1 MKGLLYIAIFLF
13 ALFVSPTM
21 VAQEQVEEKIV
32 VVVTD
37 DGVLFN
43 GEATT
48 LEAVPE
54 QFWQTLKR
62 NPKIKYSISAKS
74 NNAATIERMQQL
86 SKSIMEYLQQQ
97 QLGVGEATTQEN
109 VLRIDVKSDELIV
122 RLGSRDAHQVSV
134 NETDRLRGLVVEF
147 ISCREVGDKHLFRLA
162 DGTEFEHTPNDVT
175 VVMLATERGAEIDSV
190 MQVVNQTIAEGFDFR
205 RSELSE
211 RVLQLSYHE
220 LDNVSRSVF
229 MAAVPKRTRS
239 NLAQVKTVR
248 EVKPQEDDNKK
259 ALELAGKCLLKADGT
274 FAWEGKSYKMEEIVD
289 VLGVDFDTSK
299 LMLDDPLVGMIME
312 KAFGDRAPKLDEIDT
327 SALLKMLG
335 FSMPNL
341 AGGVV
346 NVLAHSVKVIKDNPE
361 LVDAYV
367 PIAISSLDFVALD
380 AAGGEVQQMAQ
391 ADKVEVRFTIVGN
404 KNCRSG
410 VKKLT
415 ISVLDVFNAEETTQ
429 QCNVDYQNVDLHVVV
444 PIELPTPLGQGTYLV
459 SVHRGKQMLG
469 AIEVEMFR

>member
-1 MKGLLYIAIFLF
+1 MNRMLYIVIFLF

-54 QFWQTLKR
+54 QFWQALQR

-97 QLGVGEATTQEN
+97 QLGVGEATSQEN

-122 RLGSRDAHQVSV
+122 RLGSGDVYQVSV
-134 NETDRLRGLVVEF
+134 NEIDRLNGLVVDF

-162 DGTEFEHTPNDVT
+162 DGTEFEHTPNDAT

-211 RVLQLSYHE
+211 QVLHLPYHE

-239 NLAQVKTVR
+239 NVAQVKTVR

-341 AGGVV
+341 ADGVV

-367 PIAISSLDFVALD
+367 PIAISGLDFVALD

-391 ADKVEVRFTIVGN
+391 AEKLQVKFTIVGN

-429 QCNVDYQNVDLHVVV
+429 QCNVDYQNVDLPVVV
-444 PIELPTPLGQGTYLV
+444 PIELTTPLGQSTYLV

-469 AIEVEMFR
+469 AIEVEMAQ

>member
-1 MKGLLYIAIFLF
+1 MKGLLYIAIFLL
-13 ALFVSPTM
+13 ALFASPTK

-32 VVVTD
+32 VIVTD

-43 GEATT
+43 GEATI

-74 NNAATIERMQQL
+74 NNASTIERMQQL

-97 QLGVGEATTQEN
+97 QLGVGEATSQEN
-109 VLRIDVKSDELIV
+109 MLRIDVKSDELIV
-122 RLGSRDAHQVSV
+122 RLGSADAHQVSV
-134 NETDRLRGLVVEF
+134 NEIDRLRGLVVDF

-162 DGTEFEHTPNDVT
+162 DGTEFEHTLNDAVFI
-175 VVMLATERGAEIDSV
+175 MIAKERSVEVDSL
-190 MQVVNQTIAEGFDFR
+190 MQLVDRTIAEGFDFR

-211 RVLQLSYHE
+211 QVLQLPYHE

-239 NLAQVKTVR
+239 NVAQVKTVR

-299 LMLDDPLVGMIME
+299 LILDDPLVGMIME

-367 PIAISSLDFVALD
+367 PIAISGLDFVALD

-391 ADKVEVRFTIVGN
+391 AEKLQVKFTIVGN

-415 ISVLDVFNAEETTQ
+415 VSVLDVFNAEETTQ
-429 QCNVDYQNVDLHVVV
+429 QCSVDYQNVDLPVVV
-444 PIELPTPLGQGTYLV
+444 PIELTTPLGQGTYLV

-469 AIEVEMFR
+469 AIEVEMVQ

>member
-13 ALFVSPTM
+13 ALFASPTM

-54 QFWQTLKR
+54 QFWQALQR

-122 RLGSRDAHQVSV
+122 RLGSDDAHQVSV
-134 NETDRLRGLVVEF
+134 NEIDRLRSLVVDF
-147 ISCREVGDKHLFRLA
+147 ISCREVGEKHLFRLA
-162 DGTEFEHTPNDVT
+162 DGTEFEHTPNDAT
-175 VVMLATERGAEIDSV
+175 VVLLAKDRGAEIDSV
-190 MQVVNQTIAEGFDFR
+190 MQVVTQTIAEGFDFR

-211 RVLQLSYHE
+211 QVLQLPYHE

-239 NLAQVKTVR
+239 NVAQLKTVR
-248 EVKPQEDDNKK
+248 EVNPQENDNKK

-312 KAFGDRAPKLDEIDT
+312 KAFGDRAPKLDQIDT
-327 SALLKMLG
+327 SALLNMLG

-367 PIAISSLDFVALD
+367 PIAISNLDFVALD
-380 AAGGEVQQMAQ
+380 AADNVLKQPQQ

-404 KNCRSG
+404 ENCRSG

-429 QCNVDYQNVDLHVVV
+429 QCSIDYQNVDLPVVV
-444 PIELPTPLGQGTYLV
+444 PIELTTPLGQGTYLV

-469 AIEVEMFR
+469 TIEVEMAQ

>member
-13 ALFVSPTM
+13 ALFASPTM

-54 QFWQTLKR
+54 QFWQALQR

-122 RLGSRDAHQVSV
+122 RLGSGDAHQVSV
-134 NETDRLRGLVVEF
+134 NEIDGLRSLVVDF

-175 VVMLATERGAEIDSV
+175 VVMLAKERGAEIDSV

-211 RVLQLSYHE
+211 QVLQLPYHE

-239 NLAQVKTVR
+239 NVAQVKTVR
-248 EVKPQEDDNKK
+248 EVKPQKDDNKK
-259 ALELAGKCLLKADGT
+259 ALKLAGKCLLKADGT
-274 FAWEGKSYKMEEIVD
+274 FAWEGKNYKMEEIVD

-312 KAFGDRAPKLDEIDT
+312 KAFGDRAPKLNEIDT

-346 NVLAHSVKVIKDNPE
+346 NVLAHSVKVIKANPE

-367 PIAISSLDFVALD
+367 PIAISGLDFVALD
-380 AAGGEVQQMAQ
+380 AAGNVLKQPQQ

-404 KNCRSG
+404 ENCRSG

-429 QCNVDYQNVDLHVVV
+429 QCNVDYQNVDLPVVV
-444 PIELPTPLGQGTYLV
+444 PIELPTPLSQGTYLV

-469 AIEVEMFR
+469 TIEVEIAQ

>member
-1 MKGLLYIAIFLF
+1 MKRLLYIAIFLF

-21 VAQEQVEEKIV
+21 LAQEQVEEKIV

-54 QFWQTLKR
+54 QFWQALKR

-97 QLGVGEATTQEN
+97 QLGVGEATSQEN
-109 VLRIDVKSDELIV
+109 VLRIDVKSDELII
-122 RLGSRDAHQVSV
+122 RLGSGDAHQVSV
-134 NETDRLRGLVVEF
+134 NEIDRLRGLVVDF
-147 ISCREVGDKHLFRLA
+147 ISCREEGDKHLFRLA

-211 RVLQLSYHE
+211 QVLQLPYHE

-239 NLAQVKTVR
+239 NVAQVKTVR

-346 NVLAHSVKVIKDNPE
+346 NVLAHSVKVIKANPE

-367 PIAISSLDFVALD
+367 PIAISGLDFVALD

-391 ADKVEVRFTIVGN
+391 AEKLQVKFTIVGN

-429 QCNVDYQNVDLHVVV
+429 QCNVDYQNVDLPVVV

-469 AIEVEMFR
+469 AIEVEMAQ

>member
-13 ALFVSPTM
+13 ALFASPTM

-54 QFWQTLKR
+54 QFWQALQR

-97 QLGVGEATTQEN
+97 QLGVGEASAQEN
-109 VLRIDVKSDELIV
+109 VLRIDVKIDELIV
-122 RLGSRDAHQVSV
+122 RLGSGDTHQVSV
-134 NETDRLRGLVVEF
+134 NEIDRLRSLVVDF
-147 ISCREVGDKHLFRLA
+147 ISCREVGDKNLFRLA

-175 VVMLATERGAEIDSV
+175 VVMLAKERGAEIDSV

-211 RVLQLSYHE
+211 RVLQLPYHE

-239 NLAQVKTVR
+239 NVAQVKTVR

-312 KAFGDRAPKLDEIDT
+312 KAFGDRAPKLNEIDT
-327 SALLKMLG
+327 SALLKILG

-346 NVLAHSVKVIKDNPE
+346 NVLAHSVKVIKANPE

-367 PIAISSLDFVALD
+367 PMAISGLDFVALD
-380 AAGGEVQQMAQ
+380 AAGNVLKQTQQ
-391 ADKVEVRFTIVGN
+391 ADKVEVRFNIVGN
-404 KNCRSG
+404 ENCRSG

-429 QCNVDYQNVDLHVVV
+429 QCSVDYQNVDLPVVV
-444 PIELPTPLGQGTYLV
+444 PIELTTPLGQGTYLV

-469 AIEVEMFR
+469 TIEVEIAQ

>member
-13 ALFVSPTM
+13 ALFASPTM

-54 QFWQTLKR
+54 QFWQALQR

-97 QLGVGEATTQEN
+97 QLGVGEASAQEN

-122 RLGSRDAHQVSV
+122 RLGSGDTHQVSV
-134 NETDRLRGLVVEF
+134 NEIDRLRGLVVDF

-175 VVMLATERGAEIDSV
+175 VVMLAKERDAEIDSV

-211 RVLQLSYHE
+211 QVLQLPYHE

-239 NLAQVKTVR
+239 NVAQVKTVR
-248 EVKPQEDDNKK
+248 EVKPRHDDNKK
-259 ALELAGKCLLKADGT
+259 VLELAGKCLLKADGT

-367 PIAISSLDFVALD
+367 PIAISNLDFVALD
-380 AAGGEVQQMAQ
+380 AAGNVLKQSQQ

-404 KNCRSG
+404 ANCRSG

-429 QCNVDYQNVDLHVVV
+429 QCNVDYQNVDLPVVV
-444 PIELPTPLGQGTYLV
+444 PIELTTPLGQGTYLV
-459 SVHRGKQMLG
+459 SVHRGKQMLE
-469 AIEVEMFR
+469 AIEVEMAQ

>member
-1 MKGLLYIAIFLF
+1 MKGLRYIAIFLL

-21 VAQEQVEEKIV
+21 LAQEQVEEKIV

-54 QFWQTLKR
+54 QFWQALQR

-97 QLGVGEATTQEN
+97 QLGVGEASAQEN

-122 RLGSRDAHQVSV
+122 RLGSGDVYQVSV
-134 NETDRLRGLVVEF
+134 NEIDRLSGLVVDF

-162 DGTEFEHTPNDVT
+162 DGTEFEHTPNDAT
-175 VVMLATERGAEIDSV
+175 VVMLAKERGAEIDSV
-190 MQVVNQTIAEGFDFR
+190 MQVVTQTIAEGFDFR

-211 RVLQLSYHE
+211 QVLQLPYHE

-239 NLAQVKTVR
+239 NVAQVKTVR

-346 NVLAHSVKVIKDNPE
+346 NVLAHSVKVIKANPE

-367 PIAISSLDFVALD
+367 PIAISGLDFVALD
-380 AAGGEVQQMAQ
+380 AAGGEVLQMAQ
-391 ADKVEVRFTIVGN
+391 AEKLQVKFTIVGN
-404 KNCRSG
+404 ESCRSG

-429 QCNVDYQNVDLHVVV
+429 QCNVDYQNVDLPVVV
-444 PIELPTPLGQGTYLV
+444 PIELTTPLGQGTYLV

-469 AIEVEMFR
+469 AIEVEMAQ

>member
-1 MKGLLYIAIFLF
+1 MKRLLYIAIFLF
-13 ALFVSPTM
+13 ALFASPTM
-21 VAQEQVEEKIV
+21 LAQEQVEEKIV

-54 QFWQTLKR
+54 QIWQALQR
-62 NPKIKYSISAKS
+62 NPKIKFSLRANPGTDA
-74 NNAATIERMQQL
+74 NNKKLLQL
-86 SKSIMEYLQQQ
+86 KKSIQDYLPRRMLMANSQISNEIKM
-97 QLGVGEATTQEN
+97 V
-109 VLRIDVKSDELIV
+109 IDVEAKKLIV
-122 RLGSRDAHQVSV
+122 RCGLDDERELAVKDID
-134 NETDRLRGLVVEF
+134 TLRRLVVDF
-147 ISCREVGDKHLFRLA
+147 ISCREVGEKYPFRLA
-162 DGTEFEHTPNDVT
+162 DGTEFEHTPNDAVFI
-175 VVMLATERGAEIDSV
+175 MIAKERSVEVDSL
-190 MQVVNQTIAEGFDFR
+190 MQLVDRTIAEGFDFR

-211 RVLQLSYHE
+211 QVLQLPYHE

-239 NLAQVKTVR
+239 NVAQVKTVR
-248 EVKPQEDDNKK
+248 EVKPRHDDNKK

-299 LMLDDPLVGMIME
+299 LMLDDPLVGIIME

-327 SALLKMLG
+327 SALLKILG

-367 PIAISSLDFVALD
+367 PIAISGLDFVALD
-380 AAGGEVQQMAQ
+380 AAGNVLKQSQQ

-415 ISVLDVFNAEETTQ
+415 ISILDVFNAEETTQ
-429 QCNVDYQNVDLHVVV
+429 QCNVDYQNVDLPVVV
-444 PIELPTPLGQGTYLV
+444 PIELTTPLGQGTYLV

-469 AIEVEMFR
+469 TIEVEMFK

>member
-13 ALFVSPTM
+13 ALFASPMTL
-21 VAQEQVEEKIV
+21 AQEQVEEKIV

-54 QFWQTLKR
+54 QFWQALQR

-97 QLGVGEATTQEN
+97 QIGVGEATTQEN

-122 RLGSRDAHQVSV
+122 RLGSADAHQVSV
-134 NETDRLRGLVVEF
+134 NEIDSLRSLVVDF

-162 DGTEFEHTPNDVT
+162 DGTEFEHTPNDAT
-175 VVMLATERGAEIDSV
+175 VVMLAKERGAEIDSV
-190 MQVVNQTIAEGFDFR
+190 MQLVTQTIAEGFDFR

-211 RVLQLSYHE
+211 QVLQLPYHE

-229 MAAVPKRTRS
+229 MAAVPKRTQS
-239 NLAQVKTVR
+239 NVASVKVVR
-248 EVKPQEDDNKK
+248 EVKPQRDDNKK
-259 ALELAGKCLLKADGT
+259 ALEFAGKCLLKADGT

-312 KAFGDRAPKLDEIDT
+312 KAFGDRVPKLDEIDT

-367 PIAISSLDFVALD
+367 PIAISGLDFVALD
-380 AAGGEVQQMAQ
+380 AVGNMLKQTQQ
-391 ADKVEVRFTIVGN
+391 ADKVEVRFTLVGN

-429 QCNVDYQNVDLHVVV
+429 QCNVDYQNVDLPVVV
-444 PIELPTPLGQGTYLV
+444 PIELTTPLGQGTYLV

-469 AIEVEMFR
+469 TIEVEIAQ

>member
-54 QFWQTLKR
+54 QFWQALQR

-74 NNAATIERMQQL
+74 NNAATIEKMQQL

-97 QLGVGEATTQEN
+97 QLGIGEATAQEN

-122 RLGSRDAHQVSV
+122 RLGSGDTHQVSV
-134 NETDRLRGLVVEF
+134 NEIDRLRSLVVDF
-147 ISCREVGDKHLFRLA
+147 ISCREVGEKHLFRLA
-162 DGTEFEHTPNDVT
+162 DGTEFEHTPNDAT
-175 VVMLATERGAEIDSV
+175 VVMLAKERGAEIDSV

-211 RVLQLSYHE
+211 QVLQLPYHE

-239 NLAQVKTVR
+239 NVAQLKTVR

-367 PIAISSLDFVALD
+367 PIAISGLDFVALD
-380 AAGGEVQQMAQ
+380 AAGNVLKQSQQ

-429 QCNVDYQNVDLHVVV
+429 QCNVDYQNVDLPVVV
-444 PIELPTPLGQGTYLV
+444 PIELTTPLGQVTYLV
-459 SVHRGKQMLG
+459 SVHSGKQMLG
-469 AIEVEMFR
+469 TIEVEMFK

>member
-54 QFWQTLKR
+54 QFWQALQR

-97 QLGVGEATTQEN
+97 QLGVGEATAQEN

-122 RLGSRDAHQVSV
+122 RLGSGDTHQVSV
-134 NETDRLRGLVVEF
+134 NEIDRLRGLVVDF
-147 ISCREVGDKHLFRLA
+147 ISCREVGEKYPFRLA
-162 DGTEFEHTPNDVT
+162 DGTEFEHTLNDAVFI
-175 VVMLATERGAEIDSV
+175 MIAKERSVEVDSL
-190 MQVVNQTIAEGFDFR
+190 MQLVDRTIAEGFDFR

-211 RVLQLSYHE
+211 QVLQLPYHE

-239 NLAQVKTVR
+239 NVAQVKTVR

-312 KAFGDRAPKLDEIDT
+312 KVFGDRAPKLDEIDT

-361 LVDAYV
+361 LVDTYV
-367 PIAISSLDFVALD
+367 PIAIRDLDFVALD
-380 AAGGEVQQMAQ
+380 AAGNVLKQTQQ
-391 ADKVEVRFTIVGN
+391 ADNVEVRFTIVGN
-404 KNCRSG
+404 ENCRSG

-429 QCNVDYQNVDLHVVV
+429 QCNVDYQNVDLPVVV
-444 PIELPTPLGQGTYLV
+444 PIELTTPLGQGTYLV

-469 AIEVEMFR
+469 AIEVEIAQ

>member
-1 MKGLLYIAIFLF
+1 MLYIAIFLF

-43 GEATT
+43 GKATT

-54 QFWQTLKR
+54 QFWQALQR

-97 QLGVGEATTQEN
+97 QLGVGEATAKEN

-122 RLGSRDAHQVSV
+122 RLGSGDTHQVSI
-134 NETDRLRGLVVEF
+134 NEIDGLRGLVVDF
-147 ISCREVGDKHLFRLA
+147 ISCREVGERHLFRLA
-162 DGTEFEHTPNDVT
+162 DGTEFEHTPNDAT
-175 VVMLATERGAEIDSV
+175 VVMLAKERGAEIDSV
-190 MQVVNQTIAEGFDFR
+190 MQVVTQTIAEGFDFR

-211 RVLQLSYHE
+211 QVLQLPYHE

-229 MAAVPKRTRS
+229 MAAVPKRTQS
-239 NLAQVKTVR
+239 NVASVKVVR
-248 EVKPQEDDNKK
+248 EVKPQENDNKK
-259 ALELAGKCLLKADGT
+259 ALELMGKCLLKADGT

-367 PIAISSLDFVALD
+367 PIAISGLDFVALD
-380 AAGGEVQQMAQ
+380 AAGNVLKQPQQ

-404 KNCRSG
+404 ENCRSG

-429 QCNVDYQNVDLHVVV
+429 QCNVDYQNVDLPVVV
-444 PIELPTPLGQGTYLV
+444 PIELTTPLGQGTYLV

-469 AIEVEMFR
+469 TIEVEIAQ

>member
-21 VAQEQVEEKIV
+21 LAQEQVEEKIV

-43 GEATT
+43 GESTT

-54 QFWQTLKR
+54 QFWQALQR

-97 QLGVGEATTQEN
+97 QLGVGEATSQEN

-122 RLGSRDAHQVSV
+122 RLGSADAHQVSV
-134 NETDRLRGLVVEF
+134 NEIDGLRGLVVDF

-190 MQVVNQTIAEGFDFR
+190 MQVVTQTIAEGFDFR

-211 RVLQLSYHE
+211 QVLQLPYHE

-239 NLAQVKTVR
+239 NVAQVKTVR

-346 NVLAHSVKVIKDNPE
+346 NVLAHSVKVIKANPE

-367 PIAISSLDFVALD
+367 PIAIIGLDFVALD

-391 ADKVEVRFTIVGN
+391 AEKLQVKFTIVGN

-410 VKKLT
+410 VKRLT

-429 QCNVDYQNVDLHVVV
+429 QCSVDYQNVDLPVVV
-444 PIELPTPLGQGTYLV
+444 PIELTTPLGQGTYLV

-469 AIEVEMFR
+469 TIEVEMFR

>member
-1 MKGLLYIAIFLF
+1 MKRLLYIAIFLF
-13 ALFVSPTM
+13 ALFASPTM
-21 VAQEQVEEKIV
+21 LAQEQVEEKIV

-48 LEAVPE
+48 MEAVPE
-54 QFWQTLKR
+54 QFWQALQR

-97 QLGVGEATTQEN
+97 QLGVGEATVKEN
-109 VLRIDVKSDELIV
+109 VLRIDVKSDELVV
-122 RLGSRDAHQVSV
+122 RLGSGDAHQVSV
-134 NETDRLRGLVVEF
+134 NEIDRLRGLVVDF
-147 ISCREVGDKHLFRLA
+147 ISCREVGEKHLFRLA
-162 DGTEFEHTPNDVT
+162 DGTEFEHTPNDAT
-175 VVMLATERGAEIDSV
+175 VVLLAKERGAEIDSV
-190 MQVVNQTIAEGFDFR
+190 MQVVTQTIAEGFDFR

-211 RVLQLSYHE
+211 QVLQLPYHE

-239 NLAQVKTVR
+239 NVAQVMTVR

-259 ALELAGKCLLKADGT
+259 VLELAGKCLLKADGT

-367 PIAISSLDFVALD
+367 PIAISGLDFVALD
-380 AAGGEVQQMAQ
+380 AAGNVLKQTQQ

-415 ISVLDVFNAEETTQ
+415 ISVLDVFNAAETTQ
-429 QCNVDYQNVDLHVVV
+429 QCSVDYQNVDLPVVV
-444 PIELPTPLGQGTYLV
+444 PIELTTPLGQGTYLV

-469 AIEVEMFR
+469 TIEVEMAQ

>member
-13 ALFVSPTM
+13 ALFASPTM

-54 QFWQTLKR
+54 QFWQALQR

-74 NNAATIERMQQL
+74 NNAATIEKMQQL

-97 QLGVGEATTQEN
+97 QLGVGEATSLEN
-109 VLRIDVKSDELIV
+109 VLRIDVNSDELIV
-122 RLGSRDAHQVSV
+122 RLGSGDAHQVSV
-134 NETDRLRGLVVEF
+134 NEIDRLSGLVVDF
-147 ISCREVGDKHLFRLA
+147 ICCREVGEKYPFRLA
-162 DGTEFEHTPNDVT
+162 DGTEFEHTPNDAT
-175 VVMLATERGAEIDSV
+175 VVMLAKERGAEIDSV
-190 MQVVNQTIAEGFDFR
+190 MQVVNQTIAEGFDSR

-211 RVLQLSYHE
+211 QVLQLPYHE

-239 NLAQVKTVR
+239 NVAQLKTVR

-259 ALELAGKCLLKADGT
+259 ALELAGKCLLRADGT
-274 FAWEGKSYKMEEIVD
+274 FAWEGKSYKMEVIVD

-299 LMLDDPLVGMIME
+299 LMLDDPLVCMIME
-312 KAFGDRAPKLDEIDT
+312 KAFGDRAPKLNEIDT

-346 NVLAHSVKVIKDNPE
+346 NVLAHSVKVIKANPE
-361 LVDAYV
+361 LADAYV
-367 PIAISSLDFVALD
+367 PMAISNLDFVALD
-380 AAGGEVQQMAQ
+380 AAGNVLKQPRQ

-404 KNCRSG
+404 ENCRSG

-429 QCNVDYQNVDLHVVV
+429 QCSVDYQKVDLPIVV
-444 PIELPTPLGQGTYLV
+444 PIELTTPLGQGTYLV

-469 AIEVEMFR
+469 AIEVEMAQ